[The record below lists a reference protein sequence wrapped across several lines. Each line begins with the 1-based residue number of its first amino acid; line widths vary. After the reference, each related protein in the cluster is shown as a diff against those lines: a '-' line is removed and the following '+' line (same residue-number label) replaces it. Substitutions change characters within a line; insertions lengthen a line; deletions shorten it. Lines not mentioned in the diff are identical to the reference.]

1 MQEKELKEQL
11 ELYNDKSKIK
21 SDLVG
26 KLMDVSE
33 GFQIHWALKSLSTQ
47 SLVKELGYL
56 MLGYLIRNSC
66 GFSRQW
72 SFSFLSDLTGLGFG
86 EQIVTESERLRMQK
100 LEELNKVLEAMDRSK
115 LST

>member
-11 ELYNDKSKIK
+11 ELYNEKSKIK

-33 GFQIHWALKSLSTQ
+33 SFQIHWALKSLSTR
-47 SLVKELGYL
+47 SLVKK
-56 MLGYLIRNSC
+56 LGYLIDIRVFDWC

-72 SFSFLSDLTGLGFG
+72 SFFF
-86 EQIVTESERLRMQK
+86 
-100 LEELNKVLEAMDRSK
+100 
-115 LST
+115 

>member
-11 ELYNDKSKIK
+11 ELYNEKSKIK

-47 SLVKELGYL
+47 SLVKKS
-56 MLGYLIRNSC
+56 GYLI
-66 GFSRQW
+66 
-72 SFSFLSDLTGLGFG
+72 
-86 EQIVTESERLRMQK
+86 
-100 LEELNKVLEAMDRSK
+100 
-115 LST
+115 

>member
-33 GFQIHWALKSLSTQ
+33 GFQSHWALKSLSTQ
-47 SLVKELGYL
+47 SLVKKLEYL
-56 MLGYLIRNSC
+56 ISGYLIRTKC
-66 GFSRQW
+66 GLSRQW
-72 SFSFLSDLTGLGFG
+72 SFSF
-86 EQIVTESERLRMQK
+86 
-100 LEELNKVLEAMDRSK
+100 
-115 LST
+115 